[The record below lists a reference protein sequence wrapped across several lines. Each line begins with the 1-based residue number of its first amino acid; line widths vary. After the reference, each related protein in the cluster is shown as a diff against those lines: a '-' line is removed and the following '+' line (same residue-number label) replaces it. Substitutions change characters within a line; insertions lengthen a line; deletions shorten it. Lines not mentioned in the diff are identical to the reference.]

1 MGRVRHG
8 CATTTHAVTAAPQRS
23 QASLTQLSR
32 ELGSR
37 CRISRRERFEAEFRA
52 SGGAGRPKDRHQHCH
67 DFSPKRPEVGQDHAH
82 VVAAA
87 AQDGMERI
95 TERTFQAAAGETAV
109 SFLMALIMC

>member
-1 MGRVRHG
+1 LQ
-8 CATTTHAVTAAPQRS
+8 AAI
-23 QASLTQLSR
+23 
-32 ELGSR
+32 
-37 CRISRRERFEAEFRA
+37 ISVDDGVCQKYAEE
-52 SGGAGRPKDRHQHCH
+52 KDQ
-67 DFSPKRPEVGQDHAH
+67 DFGLKRPELGQDHAH